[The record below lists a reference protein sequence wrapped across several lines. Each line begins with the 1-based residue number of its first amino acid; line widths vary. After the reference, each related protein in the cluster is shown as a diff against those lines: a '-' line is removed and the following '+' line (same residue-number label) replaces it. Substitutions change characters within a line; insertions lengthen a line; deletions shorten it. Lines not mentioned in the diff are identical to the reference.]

1 MSLGL
6 PTQCVKR
13 SGSKKNRAMDTCGIF
28 LRLEYSIFW
37 NAPGINISKGG

>member
-13 SGSKKNRAMDTCGIF
+13 SGSKKNRATDTSGIY
-28 LRLEYSIFW
+28 LRLEYSIFRI
-37 NAPGINISKGG
+37 APGINISKGG